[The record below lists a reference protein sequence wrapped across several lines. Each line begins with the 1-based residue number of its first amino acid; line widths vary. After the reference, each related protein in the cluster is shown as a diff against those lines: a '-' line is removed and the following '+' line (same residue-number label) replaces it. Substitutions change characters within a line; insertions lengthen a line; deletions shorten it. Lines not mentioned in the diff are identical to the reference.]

1 MPSSLH
7 HFDQSI
13 AGRVL
18 LVGRTVAIAAALTH
32 SYSQL
37 VSAQIIP
44 DGSLGT
50 NSSVVVPES
59 TTRDRIDG
67 GVRQNTTLFHSFQD
81 FNIETNNS
89 VYFTNPADIEAI
101 FTRVTGTDLSQLD
114 GTLGVLGSADLFLL
128 NPNGIV
134 FGPNSQ
140 LDISGS
146 FTTSTATSFEWSN
159 GSSFSAVNP
168 AMPPTLTV
176 SLTPGLQQG
185 LSESSAGIIQSGQLT
200 VGQDFNL
207 FAGNLDLQGQLEAGQ
222 DLRLTAADTVR
233 LRDSA
238 SEPFGAIAGRNLTI
252 AGNQIDIFA
261 LNHPDSGLISGAD
274 LVLRSPH
281 PVSGDARYWSG
292 GNFKVETNNGQLSSL
307 VSPADPVIRTL
318 GDVSFDTYTG
328 SSLHILAGG
337 QVNINA
343 ITVDRTEV
351 GITNGDFLQ
360 DVVQLS
366 NGNTIRID
374 GSLQPTLDIRAG
386 IDPAEIGT
394 PGILGITPPDSFTPA
409 IPSPGSTAPTQANIS
424 VGDIIITPPNGLVFL
439 TTNYAPNPS
448 LTGGGIILTGILN
461 TRGSGGDG
469 GDIVIDSRDT
479 ILLSTRVDTSPAG
492 FFSGDAGNVTLL
504 AQGDIDMPVTGKINA
519 IGLQGGAITFN
530 SQEDITFTGGVG
542 TDGNILT
549 LSTTDAPE
557 ARGGDIKI
565 FGRSISMLEGAQITS
580 RTFDTARSG
589 DVTLQATEQITLV
602 GTDSTGFPVLL
613 GSFVLDDASGE
624 AGNVLLE
631 TPNLQVLK
639 GAQVAAFTRGSGN
652 AGNLTVIAQSV
663 EVSGQSTVL
672 IPTASGPLSSTLEAT
687 ADSGS
692 TGRGGT
698 LRIQAN
704 DLLVADQ
711 ADIASNTEGSG
722 DAKELRLDVDRIRIE
737 GGGQISTSTSSTGN
751 AGNLIVNS
759 QRIEIIGTAED
770 VSTTSSEPSG
780 VFAATVSPSPEAGL
794 GGFVLINVEQL
805 VVQNGGQIG
814 VQSNSSGD
822 AGNLTVTAQSI
833 RLTGRNADNRRSGI
847 IAGTSAVA
855 TGNGGRLVI
864 EATDISLENAFF
876 AVENQGSGRGG
887 ELEVIADSLIL
898 RDEAEVTAETANNQ
912 GGNIT
917 LLIDDAI
924 LLRNGSNISATA
936 GTTGTEGDGGN
947 VTIDTNFL
955 VSPLDE
961 DNNITANADLG
972 RGGRIQITALGVYGI
987 ENQANEI
994 PVRNDITA
1002 SSNANLD
1009 GEVNVNTLDLDP
1021 TRDTTRLPS
1030 DTGTPTISQR
1040 CNPGQGVSSFVATG
1054 RGGVPLGPEDA
1065 IAPHTLWE
1073 ELYTPNSQDIVSE
1086 DSPALATA
1094 IPAESF
1100 TEAQGWEVNSE
1111 GDIILTADKNHT
1123 SLYRAAIAQ
1132 TCSLAN

>member
-1 MPSSLH
+1 MMSSCFH
-7 HFDQSI
+7 HFNESI
-13 AGRVL
+13 SGRIL
-18 LVGRTVAIAAALTH
+18 CVGRTVAIAAALTQAFP
-32 SYSQL
+32 QL
-37 VSAQIIP
+37 ASAQITP
-44 DGSLGT
+44 DGSLDT
-50 NSSVVVPES
+50 NPSVVLPES
-59 TTRDRIDG
+59 AIRTRIDG
-67 GVRQNTTLFHSFQD
+67 GVQQNTALFHSFQD

-89 VYFTNPADIEAI
+89 VYFANPADIEAI
-101 FTRVTGTDLSQLD
+101 FTRVTGTNLSQLD

-134 FGPNSQ
+134 FGPDAQ

-146 FTTSTATSFEWSN
+146 FTASTAESFEWSD

-168 AMPPTLTV
+168 AIPPTLTV
-176 SLTPGLQQG
+176 SLTPGIQQG
-185 LSESSAGIIQSGQLT
+185 LSADIVQAGQLT
-200 VGQDFNL
+200 VGQDLNL
-207 FAGNLDLQGQLEAGQ
+207 SAGNLDLQGQLEAGQ
-222 DLRLTAADTVR
+222 DLMLTATDTVR

-238 SEPFGAIAGRNLTI
+238 GEPFGAIAGRTLTI
-252 AGNQIDIFA
+252 AGDQIDIFT

-274 LVLRSPH
+274 LVLRSPN
-281 PVSGDARYWSG
+281 PVIGDARYWSG
-292 GNFKVETNNGQLSSL
+292 SNFKVETNNGQLSSL

-343 ITVDRTEV
+343 ITIDSPEV

-360 DVVQLS
+360 EVVQLS
-366 NGNTIRID
+366 NGSTIRID

-394 PGILGITPPDSFTPA
+394 PSILGVTPPDSFTPA
-409 IPSPGSTAPTQANIS
+409 IPSLGSTLPTQASIS
-424 VGDIIITPPNGLVFL
+424 VGDITIIPPNGLVFL

-448 LTGGGIILTGILN
+448 LTGDRIILTGTLN

-479 ILLSTRVDTSPAG
+479 ILLSTRIDTSPAG
-492 FFSGDAGNVTLL
+492 FFSGDAGDVTLL

-542 TDGNILT
+542 TNGNILT
-549 LSTTDAPE
+549 LSTTDAPGT
-557 ARGGDIKI
+557 RGGDIEI
-565 FGRSISMLEGAQITS
+565 SGRSISMLEGAQITS

-589 DVTLQATEQITLV
+589 DVILRATDQIILE

-613 GSFVLDDASGE
+613 GSFVLDGASGD
-624 AGNVLLE
+624 AGNVLIE
-631 TPNLQVLK
+631 SPNLRVLN
-639 GAQVAAFTRGSGN
+639 GAQVSAFTRGSGN
-652 AGNLTVIAQSV
+652 AGDLTVIAQSV
-663 EVSGQSTVL
+663 EVSGQSSIL
-672 IPTASGPLSSTLEAT
+672 IPTARGALNSTLEAG
-687 ADSGS
+687 ADPGS

-698 LRIQAN
+698 LQIQAN
-704 DLLVADQ
+704 DLLVSDQ

-759 QRIEIIGTAED
+759 QLIEIIGTAED
-770 VSTTSSEPSG
+770 VSTNSSEPSG
-780 VFAATVSPSPEAGL
+780 IFAATVSEDLGAGL
-794 GGFVLINVEQL
+794 GGFVLINTEHL
-805 VVQNGGQIG
+805 VLQNGGQIG
-814 VQSNSSGD
+814 VQSSSSGD
-822 AGNLTVTAQSI
+822 AGNLTVRAQSI
-833 RLTGRNADNRRSGI
+833 SLTDSNSDARRSGI

-864 EATDISLENAFF
+864 EATDISLTNSFF

-887 ELEVIADSLIL
+887 ELEIIADSLFL
-898 RDEAEVTAETANNQ
+898 RDEAEITAETANNQ

-917 LLIDDAI
+917 LLIDDVI

-961 DNNITANADLG
+961 NNNITANADLG

-1065 IAPHTLWE
+1065 IAPHALWE
-1073 ELYTPNSQDIVSE
+1073 ELYTPNDQNIASE
-1086 DSPALATA
+1086 ERPVFTMPTA
-1094 IPAESF
+1094 AESF
-1100 TEAQGWEVNSE
+1100 TEAQGWEVNTE
-1111 GDIILTADKNHT
+1111 GNIVFVTDQV
-1123 SLYRAAIAQ
+1123 SLHRTAIAH
-1132 TCSLAN
+1132 TCSLEG